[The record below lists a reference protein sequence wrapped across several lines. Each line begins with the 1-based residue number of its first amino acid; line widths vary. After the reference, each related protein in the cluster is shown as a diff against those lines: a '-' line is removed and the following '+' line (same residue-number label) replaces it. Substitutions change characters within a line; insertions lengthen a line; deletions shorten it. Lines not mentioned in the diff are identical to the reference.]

1 MTPPHEKL
9 PSKSPAS
16 LGLKFIQESR
26 RSIKHLNAKIKLHVK
41 QSQIQI
47 NKRLSQLVLNFR
59 FLSKTFPLPV
69 RLFHS
74 QGYIKRLKI
83 SLS

>member
-9 PSKSPAS
+9 PSKSPAL

-41 QSQIQI
+41 Q
-47 NKRLSQLVLNFR
+47 R
-59 FLSKTFPLPV
+59 
-69 RLFHS
+69 
-74 QGYIKRLKI
+74 YMI
-83 SLS
+83 SRGSRGQQDVFTEQSI